1 MSTMVICIIIFVLTI
16 ILYATNKL
24 EMGVVGLGGLAL
36 LVIFGCLEPDDA
48 LSYFANS
55 NVLMM
60 MSMFVVST
68 GLSRTSL
75 IDRFSAGI
83 TKLTGNSFRRTFLCY
98 IILAEILTSFLNS
111 PFVAFSIVLPLV
123 MQMCEDYD
131 VSPSKVMF
139 PVGLVCIA
147 CCCIMPF
154 GAAIQQTG
162 IYNGFLESY
171 GFAADFAPTDFLV
184 GRLPF
189 LVLVPL
195 WSFTMGYKIAP
206 EKPIVPISLVTV
218 SKSEKKPLNPFS
230 DWAGVLIFFGVV
242 VLFIFGGN
250 LGIPSWLVCFTG
262 ALLTVICGTLTTKEA
277 ISALP
282 INLAAML
289 VGALA
294 MAGALTATG
303 AGDMIGQ
310 AISVAIGGVENGYIL
325 GAVFFL
331 VPFVLTQFMQNQ
343 AVMNIFVP
351 ICLLAC
357 QAIGAQ
363 PKGLIVLIT
372 AGSLTAFMTP
382 MATSSIPPIM
392 GAGGYDIKSLVKQG
406 WMVSIIFAV
415 IYIVYTMTVMPAFS

>member
-1 MSTMVICIIIFVLTI
+1 MSTMAICIILFVLTI
-16 ILYATNKL
+16 ILYGTNKL
-24 EMGVVGLGGLAL
+24 EMGVVGLGGLAA
-36 LVIFGCLEPDDA
+36 LVLFGCLDPNDA
-48 LSYFANS
+48 LTYFANS

-68 GLSRTSL
+68 GLSKTSL
-75 IDRFSAGI
+75 IDRFSAGV

-111 PFVAFSIVLPLV
+111 PLVAFSIVLPLV
-123 MQMCEDYD
+123 VQMCEDYNI
-131 VSPSKVMF
+131 SASKVMF

-147 CCCIMPF
+147 CCIMPF

-171 GFAADFAPTDFLV
+171 GFAPDFAATDFLV
-184 GRLPF
+184 GRWPF
-189 LVLVPL
+189 LIIVPL
-195 WSFTMGYKIAP
+195 WAFTMGYKIAP
-206 EKPIVPISLVTV
+206 EKPIVPVSLVTV
-218 SKSEKKPLNPFS
+218 SKREKKPLNPFA
-230 DWAGVLIFFGVV
+230 DWAGVIIFFGVV

-277 ISALP
+277 INALP

-294 MAGALTATG
+294 MAGALSSTG
-303 AGDMIGQ
+303 AGDLIGQ
-310 AISVAIGGVENGYIL
+310 FISNAIGGVKNGYVL

-331 VPFVLTQFMQNQ
+331 IPFVLTQFMQNQ

-357 QAIGAQ
+357 QAIGAE
-363 PKGLIVLIT
+363 PTGLIILIT

-382 MATSSIPPIM
+382 MATSSIPAIM

-406 WMVSIIFAV
+406 WLVSLIFAAV
-415 IYIVYTMTVMPAFS
+415 YVLYTMTVMPAF

>member
-1 MSTMVICIIIFVLTI
+1 MSTMMICIAIFIITI

-24 EMGVVGLGGLAL
+24 EMGIVGLGGLAA
-36 LVIFGCLEPDDA
+36 LVIFGCMDGEEA
-48 LSYFANS
+48 LSYFANQ

-75 IDRFSAGI
+75 IDRFSSGI
-83 TKLTGNSFRRTFLCY
+83 TKLTGNSFRRTFICY
-98 IILAEILTSFLNS
+98 IILAEIFTSFLNS
-111 PFVAFSIVLPLV
+111 PLVAFSIVLPLV

-131 VSPSKVMF
+131 VSPSKVIF

-171 GFAADFAPTDFLV
+171 GFAADFAATDFLK
-184 GRLPF
+184 GRWPF
-189 LVLVPL
+189 LIIVPL
-195 WSFTMGYKIAP
+195 WAYTMGYKIAP
-206 EKPIVPISLVTV
+206 AKPVVPISLVTI
-218 SKSEKKPLNPFS
+218 SKSEKKPLNKFS
-230 DWAGVLIFFGVV
+230 DYAGVVIFFAVV

-250 LGIPSWLVCFTG
+250 FGIPSWLVCFTG
-262 ALLTVICGTLTTKEA
+262 AILTVICGTLTTKEA
-277 ISALP
+277 INALP

-294 MAGALTATG
+294 MAGALSATG
-303 AGDMIGQ
+303 AGDLIGNVI
-310 AISVAIGGVENGYIL
+310 ANAIGGVENSYIL

-357 QAIGAQ
+357 QAIGAD
-363 PKGLIVLIT
+363 PKGLMVLIT

-382 MATSSIPPIM
+382 MATSSIPAIM

-406 WMVSIIFAV
+406 MLASIIFTV
-415 IYIVYTMTVMPAFS
+415 VYVLYTMTVMPAF

>member
-1 MSTMVICIIIFVLTI
+1 MSTMAICIILFVLTI
-16 ILYATNKL
+16 ILYGTNKL
-24 EMGVVGLGGLAL
+24 EMGVVGLGGLAA
-36 LVIFGCLEPDDA
+36 LVLFGCLEPNDA
-48 LSYFANS
+48 LTYFANS

-60 MSMFVVST
+60 MSMFLVST
-68 GLSRTSL
+68 GLSKTSL
-75 IDRFSAGI
+75 IDRFSAGV

-111 PFVAFSIVLPLV
+111 PLVAFSIVLPLV
-123 MQMCEDYD
+123 VQMCEDYNI
-131 VSPSKVMF
+131 SASKVMF

-171 GFAADFAPTDFLV
+171 GFTPDFAATDFLI
-184 GRLPF
+184 GRWPF
-189 LVLVPL
+189 LILVPL
-195 WSFTMGYKIAP
+195 WAFTMGYKIAP
-206 EKPIVPISLVTV
+206 EKPVVPVSLVTV
-218 SKSEKKPLNPFS
+218 SKREKKPLNPFA
-230 DWAGVLIFFGVV
+230 DWAGVIIFFGVV

-277 ISALP
+277 INALP

-294 MAGALTATG
+294 MAGALSSTG
-303 AGDMIGQ
+303 AGDLIGQ
-310 AISVAIGGVENGYIL
+310 FISNAIGGVKNGYVL

-331 VPFVLTQFMQNQ
+331 IPFVLTQFMQNQ

-357 QAIGAQ
+357 QAIGAE
-363 PKGLIVLIT
+363 PTGLIILIT

-382 MATSSIPPIM
+382 MATSSIPAIM
-392 GAGGYDIKSLVKQG
+392 GACGYDIKSLVKQG
-406 WMVSIIFAV
+406 WLVSLIFAAV
-415 IYIVYTMTVMPAFS
+415 YVLYTMTVMPAF

>member
-1 MSTMVICIIIFVLTI
+1 MSTMVICIVIFVLTI

-36 LVIFGCLEPDDA
+36 LVIFGCMEPNDA

-111 PFVAFSIVLPLV
+111 PLVAFSIVLPLV
-123 MQMCEDYD
+123 VQMCEDYN

-139 PVGLVCIA
+139 PIGLVCIA

-184 GRLPF
+184 GRWPF
-189 LVLVPL
+189 LIIVPL

-206 EKPIVPISLVTV
+206 EKPVVPVSLVTV
-218 SKSEKKPLNPFS
+218 SRSEKKPLNKFS
-230 DWAGVLIFFGVV
+230 DWAGVIIFFGVV

-277 ISALP
+277 IGALP

-294 MAGALTATG
+294 MAGALSSTG
-303 AGDMIGQ
+303 AGEMIGQ
-310 AISVAIGGVENGYIL
+310 AISVAIGGVKNGYIL

-331 VPFVLTQFMQNQ
+331 IPFVLTQFMQNQ

-351 ICLLAC
+351 ICLLTC
-357 QAIGAQ
+357 QAIGAD
-363 PKGLIVLIT
+363 PMGLIILIT

-382 MATSSIPPIM
+382 MATSSIPAIM
-392 GAGGYDIKSLVKQG
+392 GAGGYDIKSLVKQS
-406 WMVSIIFAV
+406 WLASIIFAV
-415 IYIVYTMTVMPAFS
+415 VYVLYTMTVMPVF

>member
-1 MSTMVICIIIFVLTI
+1 MSTMAICIILFVLTI
-16 ILYATNKL
+16 ILYGTNKL
-24 EMGVVGLGGLAL
+24 EMGVVGLGGLAA
-36 LVIFGCLEPDDA
+36 LVLFGCLEPNDA
-48 LSYFANS
+48 LTYFANS

-68 GLSRTSL
+68 GLSKTSL
-75 IDRFSAGI
+75 IDRFSAGV

-111 PFVAFSIVLPLV
+111 PLVAFSIVLPLV
-123 MQMCEDYD
+123 VQMCEDYNI
-131 VSPSKVMF
+131 SASKVMF

-171 GFAADFAPTDFLV
+171 GFTPDFAATDFLI
-184 GRLPF
+184 GRWPF
-189 LVLVPL
+189 LILVPL
-195 WSFTMGYKIAP
+195 WAFTMGYKIAP
-206 EKPIVPISLVTV
+206 EKPVVPVSLVTV
-218 SKSEKKPLNPFS
+218 SKREKKPLNPFA
-230 DWAGVLIFFGVV
+230 DWAGVIIFFGVV

-277 ISALP
+277 INALP

-294 MAGALTATG
+294 MAGALSSTG
-303 AGDMIGQ
+303 AGDLIGQ
-310 AISVAIGGVENGYIL
+310 FISNAIGGVKNGYVL
-325 GAVFFL
+325 GAIFFL
-331 VPFVLTQFMQNQ
+331 IPFVLTQFMQNQ

-351 ICLLAC
+351 ICLLA
-357 QAIGAQ
+357 
-363 PKGLIVLIT
+363 
-372 AGSLTAFMTP
+372 
-382 MATSSIPPIM
+382 
-392 GAGGYDIKSLVKQG
+392 
-406 WMVSIIFAV
+406 
-415 IYIVYTMTVMPAFS
+415 